1 MSKIKKYVFKPN
13 LQFFDGYVVKEENEK
28 GEIVKKELLDE
39 TIKDEETNQKV
50 HVKQR
55 VDGLTIITDIESEI
69 EIFGIRTK
77 EISHLESTYKE
88 GTILI
93 YNEGEGY
100 IYPKMKVCT
109 VDNAIEYLKLL
120 EGEK

>member
-13 LQFFDGYVVKEENEK
+13 LQFFDGYVVKEKDEAGN
-28 GEIVKKELLDE
+28 IVNKELIDE
-39 TIKDEETNQKV
+39 VVEDEETNQRIHIKQKV
-50 HVKQR
+50 I
-55 VDGLTIITDIESEI
+55 GLTVISDIESEI

-77 EISHLESTYKE
+77 EKSHLESTYKE
-88 GTILI
+88 DTILV

-109 VDNAIEYLKLL
+109 LDDAIGYLKLL
-120 EGEK
+120 EG